1 MPYFAIRC
9 EYAAS
14 ESRRK
19 THETCVRASCLP
31 REAETVVDRAAGPA
45 RPASPTL
52 SKHCGSTVAG
62 GGAQATARAV
72 SNVDLRRLL
81 HHTPV
86 CSCQSGQLLVV
97 DGPKA
102 HPAAGITWKCCSERL
117 GGGTAS
123 RHSIGGSRK
132 LRQRY
137 KFAAPTPHSRR
148 ILSRQGRTSLRRR
161 RGSC

>member
-19 THETCVRASCLP
+19 THETCVRASCLS

-72 SNVDLRRLL
+72 SNVDLR
-81 HHTPV
+81 P
-86 CSCQSGQLLVV
+86 S
-97 DGPKA
+97 
-102 HPAAGITWKCCSERL
+102 
-117 GGGTAS
+117 
-123 RHSIGGSRK
+123 
-132 LRQRY
+132 
-137 KFAAPTPHSRR
+137 FTPHSCVLLPVGSTTGCRR
-148 ILSRQGRTSLRRR
+148 AKGAPRRR
-161 RGSC
+161 HHLEMLQRASRRRDRLTPLHRWLAK